1 MELALA
7 PPPVPLAR
15 DEPVAAPLNLDSDEE
30 LLEATAAGDDEAFET
45 LYGRYARAVFGFALR
60 RLRDRDRAEEAVQE
74 TFTAV
79 WRSARTFD
87 SERGSA
93 SGWLFAVARNAVVDR
108 FRERRDDLPDVPDRP
123 SGEAGPAERAE
134 AGWLAWRVHR
144 ALEEIPDS
152 ERTVIELAYWG
163 DMSQSEVADFLGIPL
178 GTVKTRT
185 RSGLGRLA
193 GKLDEEDV
201 R

>member
-15 DEPVAAPLNLDSDEE
+15 DEPAAAPDLDSDEE
-30 LLEATAAGDDEAFET
+30 LLEATAAGDGEAFEA
-45 LYGRYARAVFGFALR
+45 LYGRYARTVFGFALR

-87 SERGSA
+87 SQRGSA

-108 FRERRDDLPDVPDRP
+108 FRERRDELPDVPDQP
-123 SGEAGPAERAE
+123 SGDAGPAERAE

-144 ALEEIPDS
+144 ALEELPDT

-185 RSGLGRLA
+185 RAALRRLA
-193 GKLDEEDV
+193 DELSEEL